1 MILDQPVA
9 VKMLVGAADDS
20 RAEARFVREARALAK
35 IKSPHVARVLDAAT
49 VRGVPCIVLER
60 LRSID
65 LHEWLKTR
73 GTLSV
78 SNACTLARQAADAL
92 GEAHRAGIFHRDLK
106 PSNVF
111 VVEERGLIAAKILD
125 FGVAKLM
132 AGFDHE
138 SRMATLDRRR
148 EVRGP
153 ALRCGGFVRDARRAR
168 RRSAPAVAAPLG
180 RHHHRPVCA
189 RRRRLELARSW
200 PPCGREARRAQPLRR
215 AHSDGPDGIDAPA
228 DDPARGAHVPYVA
241 ARRERSIGNR
251 RPRARG
257 SRDAT
262 P

>member
-1 MILDQPVA
+1 LLERYELGGLLGAGAMGIVFEARQVILDQPVA

-148 EVRGP
+148 EVRGT

-168 RRSAPAVAAPLG
+168 RRSAA
-180 RHHHRPVCA
+180 C
-189 RRRRLELARSW
+189 RRRSPGAPPPPTRL
-200 PPCGREARRAQPLRR
+200 RA
-215 AHSDGPDGIDAPA
+215 S
-228 DDPARGAHVPYVA
+228 
-241 ARRERSIGNR
+241 
-251 RPRARG
+251 
-257 SRDAT
+257 T
-262 P
+262 PS